1 MGIGLSGVKNGGA
14 RAKCVQ
20 SANIIVWAACQTIRI
35 HVVYV
40 RSAILPIGAMIM
52 SDVAI
57 LEKVLDETGIMESN
71 RTESERGTAWEQA
84 SDLFPHSRGFITE
97 EARAYKE
104 SLSVLLKKTGR
115 RIL

>member
-1 MGIGLSGVKNGGA
+1 
-14 RAKCVQ
+14 
-20 SANIIVWAACQTIRI
+20 
-35 HVVYV
+35 
-40 RSAILPIGAMIM
+40 MIM

-57 LEKVLDETGIMESN
+57 LEKVLAETDI
-71 RTESERGTAWEQA
+71 TESERGTAWEQA
-84 SDLFPHSRGFITE
+84 SDLFPHSRGFTAE